1 MRIHEMERWLAAIVV
16 VAGVFLLASAPAF
29 ALCATCY
36 TAALGAKG
44 IQALKSGILTLLIPT
59 ATLFSGLIWV
69 TFRYRNSSPSW
80 PANLTAENQLR
91 AEVEEPKI
99 ESHASMTL

>member
-1 MRIHEMERWLAAIVV
+1 MRIHEYKKWLAVLVV
-16 VAGVFLLASAPAF
+16 VAGIFLLASAPAF
-29 ALCATCY
+29 ACPTCY

-69 TFRYRNSSPSW
+69 TFRYRNSYPSW
-80 PANLTAENQLR
+80 QAKGTAEDR
-91 AEVEEPKI
+91 DYRDADEPTI
-99 ESHASMTL
+99 EFQAGTTL